1 MALPPLSA
9 IPADIVAA
17 ADYERHAR
25 EHLDDNAWTY
35 LSCGA
40 ADSITLAANQTAF
53 QRLQLR
59 NRVLTD
65 VAGGHTRL
73 SLFGHE
79 YRHPIFLAPIAY
91 HQLFHPDGERAV
103 AMAAAAMEAPMVL
116 SSMASTAIADVAAQ
130 AGPPLSFWFQ
140 LYIQREREQTLALV
154 KKAEAAACHAL
165 VVTVDAPVAGIR
177 NQEQRVGFQL
187 PPGIRAVNLPEVRPA
202 TTELQAGQSVIFDG
216 LMRGAPTWSD
226 IEWLVSVSSLPV
238 LLKGILTA
246 EDALRAVDAGVAG
259 IVVSNHG
266 GRILD
271 TVPAT
276 IDALPAI
283 AAAVGG
289 RIPLL
294 LDGGVRRGTD
304 AFKAIALGASAVLI
318 GRPYVHALATAGA
331 LGVAHLLRTLREEL
345 EIAMVLC
352 GCRTLADIDRSRVHE
367 FCSLDGQVG
376 GT

>member
-1 MALPPLSA
+1 MGLPPLCS
-9 IPADIVAA
+9 IPPDLVAA

-25 EHLDDNAWTY
+25 QHLDDNAWTY

-40 ADSITLAANQTAF
+40 ADGVTLAANQAAF
-53 QRLQLR
+53 QRR
-59 NRVLTD
+59 YVRTRVLAD
-65 VAGGHTRL
+65 VSGGHTRL
-73 SLFGHE
+73 NLFGRE

-91 HQLFHPDGERAV
+91 HHLFHADGERAT
-103 AMAAAAMEAPMVL
+103 AMGAAALEAPMVL
-116 SSMASTAIADVAAQ
+116 SSMASTAIDVVAAQ
-130 AGPPLSFWFQ
+130 AGPLWFQ

-154 KKAEAAACHAL
+154 RLAEAAGCHAL

-177 NQEQRVGFQL
+177 NQEQRIGFHL
-187 PPGIRAVNLPEVRPA
+187 PPGIRAVNLPA
-202 TTELQAGQSVIFDG
+202 ASAGTTELQAGQSVIFDG
-216 LMRGAPTWSD
+216 LMRGAPGWAD
-226 IEWLVSVSSLPV
+226 IEWLVSQTSLPV
-238 LLKGILTA
+238 VLKGILTA
-246 EDALRAVDAGVAG
+246 EDALHAIDAGVAC

-266 GRILD
+266 GRVLD

-276 IDALPAI
+276 LDVLPAI
-283 AAAVGG
+283 AAAVQG
-289 RIPLL
+289 RLPLL

-304 AFKAIALGASAVLI
+304 VFKALALGASAVMV

-345 EIAMVLC
+345 EITMVLC

-367 FCSLDGQVG
+367 ICSLDAPVA

>member
-1 MALPPLSA
+1 MTLPPLNA
-9 IPADIVAA
+9 IPADLVAT

-25 EHLDDNAWTY
+25 AHLDENAWTY
-35 LSCGA
+35 LNCGA
-40 ADSITLAANQTAF
+40 ADSLTLRANQAAF
-53 QRLQLR
+53 QRWQLR
-59 NRVLTD
+59 TRVLAD

-73 SLFGHE
+73 KLFGHE
-79 YRHPIFLAPIAY
+79 YRHPFFLAPVAY
-91 HQLFHPDGERAV
+91 QRLFHAEGESATARG
-103 AMAAAAMEAPMVL
+103 AAAMEAPMVL
-116 SSMASTAIADVAAQ
+116 SSMASTLIGDVAAQ
-130 AGPPLSFWFQ
+130 AGPLWFQ
-140 LYIQREREQTLALV
+140 LYIQRERVQTLALV
-154 KKAEAAACHAL
+154 RMAEAAGCHAL

-177 NQEQRVGFQL
+177 NQEQRVGFHL
-187 PPGIRAVNLPEVRPA
+187 PSGVRAVNLPEASAAQV
-202 TTELQAGQSVIFDG
+202 ELRSDQSVIFDG
-216 LMRGAPTWSD
+216 LMRGAPGWAD
-226 IEWLVSVSSLPV
+226 IEWLVSATPLPV
-238 LLKGILTA
+238 LVKGILTG

-266 GRILD
+266 GRVLD

-276 IDALPAI
+276 LDALPAI

-289 RIPLL
+289 RVPLL

-352 GCRTLADIDRSRVHE
+352 GCRTLADIDHERVHE
-367 FCSLDGQVG
+367 FCALDAPVA

>member
-1 MALPPLSA
+1 MPLPALAEIPPDL
-9 IPADIVAA
+9 VAA
-17 ADYERHAR
+17 VDYERYAR
-25 EHLDDNAWTY
+25 AHLDENAWTY
-35 LSCGA
+35 LTCGA
-40 ADSITLAANQTAF
+40 ADGITLTANQQAF

-59 NRVLTD
+59 NRVLAD

-73 SLFGHE
+73 ALFGCE
-79 YRHPIFLAPIAY
+79 YRHPFFLAPVAY
-91 HQLFHPDGERAV
+91 HRLFHPEGECAV

-116 SSMASTAIADVAAQ
+116 SSMASTALAEVATQ
-130 AGPPLSFWFQ
+130 AGPLWFQ
-140 LYIQREREQTLALV
+140 LYLQREREQTLTLV
-154 KKAEAAACHAL
+154 RQAEAAGCHAL
-165 VVTVDAPVAGIR
+165 VVTVDAPLAGIR
-177 NQEQRVGFQL
+177 NQEQRIGFHL
-187 PPGIRAVNLPEVRPA
+187 PPGIRAVNLPQTPSA

-216 LMRGAPTWSD
+216 LLRDIPGWET
-226 IEWLVSVSSLPV
+226 IEWLVTATRLPV

-246 EDALRAVDAGVAG
+246 DDALRAIDAGVAG

-271 TVPAT
+271 TVPASL
-276 IDALPAI
+276 DALPQI
-283 AAAVGG
+283 AAAVAG

-318 GRPYVHALATAGA
+318 GRPYIYALATAGA

-345 EIAMVLC
+345 EIAMALC
-352 GCRTLADIDRSRVHE
+352 GCRTLADIDRSRLHE
-367 FCSLDGQVG
+367 ICSLDGAPA

>member
-9 IPADIVAA
+9 IPADLVAA

-35 LSCGA
+35 LTCGA
-40 ADSITLAANQTAF
+40 ADGITLAANQAAF
-53 QRLQLR
+53 QRLHLR
-59 NRVLTD
+59 NRVLAD
-65 VAGGHTRL
+65 VVGGHTRL

-79 YRHPIFLAPIAY
+79 YRHPIFLAPVAY
-91 HQLFHPDGERAV
+91 HCLFHPEGERAT
-103 AMAAAAMEAPMVL
+103 AAGAAAMEAPMVL
-116 SSMASTAIADVAAQ
+116 SSMASTAIGDVAAQ
-130 AGPPLSFWFQ
+130 AGPLWFQ
-140 LYIQREREQTLALV
+140 LYMQREREQTLALV
-154 KKAEAAACHAL
+154 RQAEAAGCLAL
-165 VVTVDAPVAGIR
+165 VLTVDAPIAGIR
-177 NQEQRVGFQL
+177 NQEQRIGFRL
-187 PPGIRAVNLPEVRPA
+187 PPGIRAVNLPEATPA
-202 TTELQAGQSVIFDG
+202 TVELRAGQSVIFDG
-216 LMRGAPTWSD
+216 LMRGAPGWAD
-226 IEWLVSVSSLPV
+226 IEWLVSATSLPV

-266 GRILD
+266 GRVLD

-276 IDALPAI
+276 VEALPAI

-304 AFKAIALGASAVLI
+304 VFKAIALGASAVLI

-352 GCRTLADIDRSRVHE
+352 GCRTLADIDRSRLHE